1 MKRIFRWK
9 AIVPLLLVLLLLG
22 LVWRL
27 MLDGLVRRG
36 IEEAGAQ
43 ITGARVDVARAHVG
57 LTTGLLRLEGIQAA
71 DPDAPMTNLIE
82 IGEVVADLR
91 VWPLLQKKVIVD
103 TLAVRGVRFGTAR
116 TTPGTLERRGRT
128 TGEVARRLETWS
140 DNLPRPSFS
149 LEGLGRTV
157 DVGAIR
163 ADSLSTVRAARAVPA
178 RADSL
183 WSAWQEQVRS
193 LDVQPQIETGQALA
207 ERLRGASLRSLG
219 IEGIRDAVR
228 DLRDLTRALESKRDG
243 LRSLRSQVEGGL
255 SGLRRE
261 VTSLDS
267 LRERDLTWARGQLNV
282 PSLEA
287 PDIGPALFG
296 DMARERLEP
305 LLRWLTVAER
315 YMPPGLKKRSRPG
328 PERARAAGTTV
339 DFPRRE
345 ALPAFLLTF
354 GQIDLDLGSEQRSD
368 RYDLVVQGV
377 TSDPVVYGHPTS
389 ARLERALGSSGAG
402 PGAFRA
408 EAVLDHRTEPLVD
421 SLDAVV
427 RGVRLAETDL
437 GGLGGRLD
445 LGRGDTTVRLVRR
458 GEVFDARLTWSSE
471 AVVWTSTRERQG
483 IEAFVWETLSRLQRV
498 EIETRLTGTFQ
509 HPRMTVRSNV
519 ADALSRGLRDQLGE
533 EVRRA
538 EQRVRAEVDRLVQP
552 YVTAA
557 RSRVDEVRGQ
567 AEGRVRELETQLE
580 QVKSDLE
587 TRLRELTRGLPAGII
602 PPAS

>member
-1 MKRIFRWK
+1 MKKLFRWK
-9 AIVPLLLVLLLLG
+9 AIVPLLLVLVLLG

-57 LTTGLLRLEGIQAA
+57 LTSGVLRLEGIQAA
-71 DPDAPMTNLIE
+71 DPDAPMTNLVE

-103 TLAVRGVRFGTAR
+103 TLAVRGVRFGTER
-116 TTPGTLERRGRT
+116 TRSGVLERKGRT
-128 TGEVARRLETWS
+128 TGEAARRIETWS

-157 DVGAIR
+157 DVGAVH
-163 ADSLSTVRAARAVPA
+163 ADSLRTIQAARAVPE

-183 WSAWQEQVRS
+183 WSAWQDQVRS
-193 LDVQPQIETGQALA
+193 LDIQPQLETGRALA

-228 DLRDLTRALESKRDG
+228 DLRDITRTLEEKREG
-243 LRSLRSQVEGGL
+243 LRTLETGVEQGL
-255 SGLRRE
+255 SGLRRD
-261 VTSLDS
+261 VAALDE
-267 LRERDLTWARGQLNV
+267 LRDRDLAWARARLDI

-296 DMARERLEP
+296 EMARGRLEP
-305 LLRWLTVAER
+305 LLRWLAVAER
-315 YMPPGLKKRSRPG
+315 YMPPGLKQRPRPG
-328 PERARAAGTTV
+328 PERVRAAGTTV

-345 ALPAFLLTF
+345 SLPAFLLTF
-354 GQIDLDLGSEQRSD
+354 GQIELDLGSGERTD

-377 TSDPVVYGHPTS
+377 TSDPVVYGRPTLVH
-389 ARLERALGSSGAG
+389 LERALGTSGG
-402 PGAFRA
+402 GVGAFRA
-408 EAVLDHRTEPLVD
+408 GAVLDHRTAPPLD

-427 RGVRLAETDL
+427 RGMELAATDL

-445 LGRGDTTVRLVRR
+445 LGRGDTTLRLVRR
-458 GEVFDARLTWSSE
+458 GEDLDARLTWTSE
-471 AVVWTSTRERQG
+471 AVTWTSTRERQG
-483 IEAFVWETLSRLQRV
+483 IETFVWDTLSRLQRV
-498 EIETRLTGTFQ
+498 EIEMHLTGTLQ
-509 HPRMTVRSNV
+509 RPRMAVRSNV
-519 ADALSRGLRDQLGE
+519 AEALSRGLRDQLGE

-538 EQRVRAEVDRLVQP
+538 EARVRAEVDRQVQP

-567 AEGRVRELETQLE
+567 AEARIQEVQTQLDR
-580 QVKSDLE
+580 VKSDLE
-587 TRLRELTRGLPAGII
+587 ARLRELTRGLPPGII
-602 PPAS
+602 PPD